1 MPQIINTNIASLTAQ
16 RNLNTSQNAL
26 NTSLQR
32 LSSGLR
38 INSAKDDAAGLAIS
52 ERFTTQIRGLNQ
64 AQRNSN
70 DGISLAQ
77 TAEGDLAQIT
87 NNLQRIRELAV
98 QSANAT
104 NSTSDRAALQQEVSE
119 LIAEIDRV
127 ATTSSFNGVSLLD
140 GSFASQQFQVGANA
154 GETVSI
160 NSISSARTF
169 SLGQTNGVTIAN
181 TTAVVG
187 DVAAGTLTINGNT
200 LGAVDGDAAALAAAI
215 SASDGNLTATA
226 ASNVQTAIAFTDVV
240 GTASA
245 AATINATAVGGA
257 FTTQVSSAAAETTS
271 LTVGGITAYTQTS
284 AAGAESF
291 TAANADVQL
300 LANTAAINTAGF
312 TIAGTIAGGDLIFS
326 RVDGASFDIVSTEGF
341 ATTTGGFA
349 GADFAGGTNTVN
361 NGSIAVAAVAPDYSL
376 TLGGS
381 TIDLTAAASDGTIT
395 ATEVAA
401 LINAVDGFVASAS
414 GATLDIT
421 AADGRNIALVE
432 SGAGAAATGFA
443 ALSTTFRSVVDTITS
458 ANEDLVISGAGAA
471 QAGLTAG
478 TTAASATLIGTTIAD
493 TTVATVD
500 GANATILA
508 VDSALTTINS
518 SRASLG
524 AIQNRFESVVSS
536 IQTTTEN
543 LSAARSRI
551 RDADFAEET
560 AALTR
565 AQILQQAG
573 ISILSQANA
582 LPQNVLALLQ

>member
-16 RNLNTSQNAL
+16 RNLNTSQNDL

-64 AQRNSN
+64 AARNAN

-104 NSTSDRAALQQEVSE
+104 NSSSDRAALQNEVSE
-119 LIAEIDRV
+119 LISEIDRV
-127 ATTSSFNGVSLLD
+127 ATSSSFNGVSLLD
-140 GSFASQQFQVGANA
+140 GSFASQQFQVGANS
-154 GETVSI
+154 GEVVSI

-169 SLGQTNGVTIAN
+169 SLGQSNGVSIAN
-181 TTAVVG
+181 ATNVVG

-226 ASNVQTAIAFTDVV
+226 ASNVQTGIAFVDVV

-245 AATINATAVGGA
+245 AAVSNATAVGGA
-257 FTTQVSSAAAETTS
+257 FTTQVASAAGETTS
-271 LTVGGITAYTQTS
+271 LTVGGISVYTQTS
-284 AAGAESF
+284 VGAAENF
-291 TAANADVQL
+291 TAANADAQL
-300 LANTAAINTAGF
+300 TANTAAITGAGF
-312 TIAGTIAGGDLIFS
+312 TIGGTIAGGDLVFT
-326 RVDGASFDIVSTEGF
+326 RADGASFDIVATNGF
-341 ATTTGGFA
+341 ATTAGGFA
-349 GADFAGGTNTVN
+349 GADFAAGTNTVN
-361 NGSIAVAAVAPDYSL
+361 NGSIAVAAAAPNYTL
-376 TLGGS
+376 TLEGS
-381 TIDLTAAASDGTIT
+381 TLDLTAAGSDGTIT
-395 ATEVAA
+395 AAEVAGV
-401 LINAVDGFVASAS
+401 INNVAGYTASAS

-432 SGAGAAATGFA
+432 SGTDSAAEGLT
-443 ALSTTFRSVVDTITS
+443 ALSTTFRSVIDSITS
-458 ANEDLVISGAGAA
+458 ANSDLVIAGAGAA

-478 TTAASATLIGTTIAD
+478 TTAASAALIGTTIAN
-493 TTVATVD
+493 TTIATVS
-500 GANATILA
+500 GANAAILS
-508 VDSALTTINS
+508 VDSALTSING

-524 AIQNRFESVVSS
+524 AIQNRFDSVVAS
-536 IQTTTEN
+536 IQTTSEN
-543 LSAARSRI
+543 LSASRSRI

-573 ISILSQANA
+573 VSILSQANA